1 MRRSVPPLDPHGSR
15 AKVRDGAGGERP
27 LSSSTRR
34 RYRAAFFY
42 PALLSI
48 VIIDPIPLR
57 QQLRAQRRV
66 LPVAE
71 QRQAALTVADRLADW
86 PPFVA
91 ARRIAGY
98 WACQGELDP
107 SPLLERAW
115 RAGKAIYLPV
125 LADTPQSLRFAP
137 YRPGTPLRRNRFHIP
152 EPDMAPEAWL
162 ESGEL
167 DLVLTPLAAFD
178 ETGTRLGM
186 GGGFYDRS
194 FAFLLNPDHRGH
206 RPWLIGL
213 GYAFQKVAA
222 LPRQPWDVPLDAAAT
237 EQGLHVFGER
247 A

>member
-27 LSSSTRR
+27 PFQQCPATPSRRLFLSR
-34 RYRAAFFY
+34 
-42 PALLSI
+42 LLSI

-66 LPVAE
+66 LPVAK
-71 QRQAALTVADRLADW
+71 QRQAALAVADRLADW

-107 SPLLERAW
+107 SPWLERAW
-115 RAGKAIYLPV
+115 PAGKAIYLPV
-125 LADTPQSLRFAP
+125 LVDTSQSLRFAP
-137 YRPGTPLRRNRFHIP
+137 YRPETPLRHNRFNIP
-152 EPDMAPEAWL
+152 EPDIAPEAWL
-162 ESGEL
+162 EPVEL
-167 DLVLTPLAAFD
+167 DLVLTPLVAFD
-178 ETGTRLGM
+178 EAGTRLGM

-194 FAFLLNPDHRGH
+194 FAFLLDPDYRRH

-222 LPRQPWDVPLDAAAT
+222 LPRQPWDVPLDAVAT